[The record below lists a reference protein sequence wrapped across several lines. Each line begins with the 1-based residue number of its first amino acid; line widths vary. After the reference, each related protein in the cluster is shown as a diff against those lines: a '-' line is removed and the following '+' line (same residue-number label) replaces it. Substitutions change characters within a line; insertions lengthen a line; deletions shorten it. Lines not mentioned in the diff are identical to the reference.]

1 MRVWEETGPEK
12 YQGEGLCQLMN
23 QPWPENKLGKKYYIH
38 FIPIYQQHI
47 SCCLVLIIKEERAH
61 HSRKWRLEGGNGVEI
76 EIIMRV
82 EGCFSIS
89 TGTCIVVTALYR
101 ARFLFNPLYSP
112 LALTKWS
119 SLPVFHLSAQNAC
132 IKEIGMFHRM
142 QNASHMKSLQKR
154 VWGGTDHFSLCDHLV
169 AVTTK
174 YYVVT
179 IKILPLLSSFPSHLK
194 CLSSWRH
201 HYTSWQIWVADVTWG
216 CLSQSPT
223 FAVSRE
229 IQF

>member
-1 MRVWEETGPEK
+1 MKAWG
-12 YQGEGLCQLMN
+12 
-23 QPWPENKLGKKYYIH
+23 
-38 FIPIYQQHI
+38 
-47 SCCLVLIIKEERAH
+47 
-61 HSRKWRLEGGNGVEI
+61 RKWGRNWNNNEGGGLFFNFNGNLYCCNS
-76 EIIMRV
+76 IIQREV
-82 EGCFSIS
+82 S
-89 TGTCIVVTALYR
+89 
-101 ARFLFNPLYSP
+101 FNPVYSP

-194 CLSSWRH
+194 CLTSWRH

-229 IQF
+229 TPS